1 MKRITSVILAIALIF
16 ALAVT
21 AMAAEIADCTVHV
34 EFGPCPVSADSV
46 SATAGGTVTVPIRIS
61 GNRGFTNFG
70 IALDYDREQL
80 ELLSIRTAEGET
92 PYLCGTTVAVNT
104 QWTGTAALEDA
115 VTEDGILFTATFRV
129 SEDFSGTAAVQPV
142 VQYMRSNK
150 RLLSVFDAI
159 PVTTVSGTVSTVLV
173 GDYDQNGTVNALDV
187 MGLYRAVIS
196 GTDFSEEDLDR
207 LDVNRDGMI
216 NALDIMAIYG
226 IVSGGQE

>member
-1 MKRITSVILAIALIF
+1 MTYEENHRCHSGHRTDIRAGRDGHGGGDRGLHRVRRF
-16 ALAVT
+16 RVGDGGGDC
-21 AMAAEIADCTVHV
+21 DCTH
-34 EFGPCPVSADSV
+34 PH
-46 SATAGGTVTVPIRIS
+46 
-61 GNRGFTNFG
+61 NRGFTNFG

-80 ELLSIRTAEGET
+80 ELLSIQTAEGET

-104 QWTGTAALEDA
+104 QWTGTDEKTFGYVTAALEEA
-115 VTEDGILFTATFRV
+115 ATADGILFTATFRV
-129 SEDFSGTAAVQPV
+129 SGDFSGTAAVQPV

-216 NALDIMAIYG
+216 KALDIMAIYG

>member
-1 MKRITSVILAIALIF
+1 MKKITSVILAIALIF

-21 AMAAEIADCTVHV
+21 AMAAEIADCT
-34 EFGPCPVSADSV
+34 VSADSV

-92 PYLCGTTVAVNT
+92 PYLCGTTAAEKTFGYV
-104 QWTGTAALEDA
+104 TAALEEA
-115 VTEDGILFTATFRV
+115 ATADGILFTATFRV
-129 SEDFSGTAAVQPV
+129 SGDFSGTAAVQPV

>member
-1 MKRITSVILAIALIF
+1 MKKITSVILAIALIF

-21 AMAAEIADCTVHV
+21 AMAAEIADCT
-34 EFGPCPVSADSV
+34 VSADSV

-80 ELLSIRTAEGET
+80 ELLSIQTAEGET
-92 PYLCGTTVAVNT
+92 PYLCGTT
-104 QWTGTAALEDA
+104 AALEEA
-115 VTEDGILFTATFRV
+115 ATADGILFTATFRV
-129 SEDFSGTAAVQPV
+129 SGDFSGTAAVQPV

>member
-1 MKRITSVILAIALIF
+1 MKKIISVIFTVALIF
-16 ALAVT
+16 ALAAT
-21 AMAAEIADCTVHV
+21 AMAAEIADCTV
-34 EFGPCPVSADSV
+34 SADSG
-46 SATAGGTVTVPIRIS
+46 SAAAGGTVTVPIRIS

-80 ELLSIRTAEGET
+80 ELLSIQTAEGET
-92 PYLCGTTVAVNT
+92 PYLCGTTAAVNT
-104 QWTGTAALEDA
+104 QWTGTEEKTFGYVTAALEEA
-115 VTEDGILFTATFRV
+115 ATADGILFTATFHV
-129 SEDFSGTAAVQPV
+129 SETFSGTAAVQPV
-142 VQYMRSNK
+142 VLYMRSNK

-159 PVTTVSGTVSTVLV
+159 SVTTVSGTVSTVLV

>member
-1 MKRITSVILAIALIF
+1 MKKITSVILAIALIF

-21 AMAAEIADCTVHV
+21 AMAAEIAECT
-34 EFGPCPVSADSV
+34 VSADSV
-46 SATAGGTVTVPIRIS
+46 PAAAGGTVTVPIRIS

-80 ELLSIRTAEGET
+80 ELLSIQTAEGET
-92 PYLCGTTVAVNT
+92 PYLCGGTAAVNT
-104 QWTGTAALEDA
+104 RWTGADEKTFGYVTAALEEA
-115 VTEDGILFTATFRV
+115 AAEDGVLFTATFHV

-159 PVTTVSGTVSTVLV
+159 PVTAVSGTVSTVLT
-173 GDYDQNGTVNALDV
+173 GDYNQDGQVDV
-187 MGLYRAVIS
+187 FDAMGLYGAVS
-196 GTDFSEEDLDR
+196 DGTDFPEDDYSR
-207 LDVNRDGMI
+207 LDVNQDGGVDMF
-216 NALDIMAIYG
+216 DVMAIYA

>member
-21 AMAAEIADCTVHV
+21 AMAAEIADCT
-34 EFGPCPVSADSV
+34 VSADSV

-80 ELLSIRTAEGET
+80 ELLSIQTAEGET

-104 QWTGTAALEDA
+104 QWTGTDEKTFGYVTAALEEA
-115 VTEDGILFTATFRV
+115 ATADGILFTATFRV
-129 SEDFSGTAAVQPV
+129 SGDFSGTAAVQPV

-159 PVTTVSGTVSTVLV
+159 PVTTASGTVSTVLV
-173 GDYDQNGTVNALDV
+173 GDYDRNGKVNVADV
-187 MGLYRAVIS
+187 MGL
-196 GTDFSEEDLDR
+196 FSAIMNGKSFSADDYSR
-207 LDVNRDGMI
+207 VDANQDGRINVADV
-216 NALDIMAIYG
+216 MAIYT
-226 IVSGGQE
+226 IVMNGR

>member
-1 MKRITSVILAIALIF
+1 M
-16 ALAVT
+16 
-21 AMAAEIADCTVHV
+21 
-34 EFGPCPVSADSV
+34 
-46 SATAGGTVTVPIRIS
+46 TVPIRIS

-80 ELLSIRTAEGET
+80 ELLSIQTAEGET

-104 QWTGTAALEDA
+104 QWTGTDEKTFGYVTAALEEA
-115 VTEDGILFTATFRV
+115 ATADGILFTPRSGSVGIFR
-129 SEDFSGTAAVQPV
+129 TAAVQPV

>member
-1 MKRITSVILAIALIF
+1 MKKITSVILAIALIF

-21 AMAAEIADCTVHV
+21 AMAAEIADCT
-34 EFGPCPVSADSV
+34 VSADSV

-80 ELLSIRTAEGET
+80 ELLSIQTAEGET

-104 QWTGTAALEDA
+104 QWTGADEKTFGYVTAALEEA
-115 VTEDGILFTATFRV
+115 AAEDGILFTATFHV

-142 VQYMRSNK
+142 VQYMRSNQ

-159 PVTTVSGTVSTVLV
+159 PVTAVSGTVSTVLV
-173 GDYDQNGTVNALDV
+173 GDYDRNGTVNALDV

-207 LDVNRDGMI
+207 LDVNKDGMV
-216 NALDIMAIYG
+216 NALDIMAIYA

>member
-1 MKRITSVILAIALIF
+1 MKKIISVILTVALIF

-21 AMAAEIADCTVHV
+21 VMAAEIADCT
-34 EFGPCPVSADSV
+34 VSADSV

-80 ELLSIRTAEGET
+80 ELLSIQTAEGET
-92 PYLCGTTVAVNT
+92 PYLCGTTSAVNT
-104 QWTGTAALEDA
+104 QWTGTYGKTFGYVTAALEEA
-115 VTEDGILFTATFRV
+115 ATEDGILFTATFRL
-129 SEDFSGTAAVQPV
+129 SEDFSGTATVQPV

-159 PVTTVSGTVSTVLV
+159 PVMAVSGTVSTVLA
-173 GDYDQNGTVNALDV
+173 GDYDRNGHVDVFDAL
-187 MGLYRAVIS
+187 GLFAAVS
-196 GTDFSEEDLDR
+196 GGTDFSEDDYSR

-216 NALDIMAIYG
+216 DVFDVMAIYA

>member
-21 AMAAEIADCTVHV
+21 AMAAEIADCT
-34 EFGPCPVSADSV
+34 VSADSV

-80 ELLSIRTAEGET
+80 ELLSIQTAEGET

-104 QWTGTAALEDA
+104 QWTGTDEKTFGYVTAALEEA
-115 VTEDGILFTATFRV
+115 ATADGILFTATFRV
-129 SEDFSGTAAVQPV
+129 SGDFSGTAAVQPV

-159 PVTTVSGTVSTVLV
+159 PVTTVSGTVSAALV
-173 GDYDQNGTVNALDV
+173 GDYDRNGKVNVADV
-187 MGLYRAVIS
+187 MGL
-196 GTDFSEEDLDR
+196 FSAIMNGKAFSADDYSR
-207 LDVNRDGMI
+207 LDVNQDGRI
-216 NALDIMAIYG
+216 NVADVMAIYA
-226 IVSGGQE
+226 IVMNGR

>member
-1 MKRITSVILAIALIF
+1 MKRITSVILVIALIF

-21 AMAAEIADCTVHV
+21 AMAAEIADCT
-34 EFGPCPVSADSV
+34 VSADSV

-80 ELLSIRTAEGET
+80 ELLSIQTAEGET

-104 QWTGTAALEDA
+104 QWTGTDEKTFGYVTAALEEA
-115 VTEDGILFTATFRV
+115 ATADGILFTATFRV
-129 SEDFSGTAAVQPV
+129 SGDFSGTAAVQPV
-142 VQYMRSNK
+142 VRSNK

-207 LDVNRDGMI
+207 LDVNRDDMI

>member
-1 MKRITSVILAIALIF
+1 MKRITGVILAIALIF

-21 AMAAEIADCTVHV
+21 AMAAEIADCT
-34 EFGPCPVSADSV
+34 VSADSV

-80 ELLSIRTAEGET
+80 ELLSIQTAEGET
-92 PYLCGTTVAVNT
+92 LYLCGTTVAVNT
-104 QWTGTAALEDA
+104 QWTGTDEKTFGYVTAAL
-115 VTEDGILFTATFRV
+115 VTATFRV
-129 SEDFSGTAAVQPV
+129 SGDFPGTAAVQPV

>member
-1 MKRITSVILAIALIF
+1 M
-16 ALAVT
+16 
-21 AMAAEIADCTVHV
+21 
-34 EFGPCPVSADSV
+34 
-46 SATAGGTVTVPIRIS
+46 TVPIRIS

-80 ELLSIRTAEGET
+80 ELLSIQTAEGET

-104 QWTGTAALEDA
+104 QWTGTDEKTFGYVTAALEEA
-115 VTEDGILFTATFRV
+115 ATADGILFTATFRV
-129 SEDFSGTAAVQPV
+129 SGDFSGTAAVQPV
-142 VQYMRSNK
+142 VQYMRSNN

>member
-1 MKRITSVILAIALIF
+1 MKKIISIVLAVALIF

-21 AMAAEIADCTVHV
+21 AMAAEIAECTVSV
-34 EFGPCPVSADSV
+34 DSV
-46 SATAGGTVTVPIRIS
+46 SAAGKTVTVPVRIT

-80 ELLSIRTAEGET
+80 ELLSIQTAAGET
-92 PYLCGTTVAVNT
+92 PYLCGAVAAGNT
-104 QWTGTAALEDA
+104 QWAGADGKTYGYVTAALEDA

-159 PVTTVSGTVSTVLV
+159 PVTTVSGTVSTALV
-173 GDYDQNGTVNALDV
+173 GDYDRNGKVNVADV
-187 MGLYRAVIS
+187 MGL
-196 GTDFSEEDLDR
+196 FSAIMNGKSFSADDYSR
-207 LDVNRDGMI
+207 VDVNQDGRI
-216 NALDIMAIYG
+216 NVADVMAIYA
-226 IVSGGQE
+226 IVMNGR

>member
-21 AMAAEIADCTVHV
+21 AMAAEIADCT
-34 EFGPCPVSADSV
+34 VSADSV

-80 ELLSIRTAEGET
+80 ELLSIQTAEGET

-104 QWTGTAALEDA
+104 QWTGMDEKSFGYVTAALEEA
-115 VTEDGILFTATFRV
+115 ATADGILFTATFRV
-129 SEDFSGTAAVQPV
+129 SGDFSGTAAVQPV

-159 PVTTVSGTVSTVLV
+159 P
-173 GDYDQNGTVNALDV
+173 
-187 MGLYRAVIS
+187 RH
-196 GTDFSEEDLDR
+196 DR
-207 LDVNRDGMI
+207 ERNRIDG
-216 NALDIMAIYG
+216 
-226 IVSGGQE
+226 SGGRL

>member
-1 MKRITSVILAIALIF
+1 MKKITSVILAIALIF

-21 AMAAEIADCTVHV
+21 AMAAEIADCT
-34 EFGPCPVSADSV
+34 VSADSV

-80 ELLSIRTAEGET
+80 ELLSIQTAEGET

-104 QWTGTAALEDA
+104 QWTGTDEKTFGYVTAALEEA
-115 VTEDGILFTATFRV
+115 ATADGILFTATFRV
-129 SEDFSGTAAVQPV
+129 SGVQPV

>member
-1 MKRITSVILAIALIF
+1 M
-16 ALAVT
+16 
-21 AMAAEIADCTVHV
+21 
-34 EFGPCPVSADSV
+34 
-46 SATAGGTVTVPIRIS
+46 TVPIRIS

-80 ELLSIRTAEGET
+80 ELLSIQTAEGET

-104 QWTGTAALEDA
+104 QWTGTDEKNFGYVTTALEEA
-115 VTEDGILFTATFRV
+115 ATADGILFTATFRV
-129 SEDFSGTAAVQPV
+129 SGDFSGTAAVQPV